1 MLSTLPYYAKA
12 PLIYGAMSLKSMV
25 LTNHTIEVLMNPP
38 FLLVA
43 KWLQHVHCIIFGNKL
58 SDSH

>member
-38 FLLVA
+38 LIGCKMVTTCTLHYF
-43 KWLQHVHCIIFGNKL
+43 W
-58 SDSH
+58 